1 MTSNEKHID
10 LITGYLQ
17 DSLSD
22 AQRQEFD
29 RLVRAGKIDMAE
41 VRQMESQ
48 FRQLG
53 ELSSP
58 KPDPAMGE
66 RFLAMLQ
73 REKEIR
79 RHEGKLQRHEEIPGH
94 EQETLPEDEITRRDQ
109 ETLPEDEIT
118 RRDQELQQEI
128 PEEGQQEVPERQTA
142 ERSPRLRF
150 IPGLFP
156 SGSTSR
162 IRHLQAAAS
171 IAAVFLAGLLL
182 GLLYPGRGTHDQQI
196 RQIAAEVHD
205 LREMMMISLLDETS
219 AAERLRAVNISMEI
233 PSPQDHVI
241 FALVQTLHFD
251 PNVNV
256 RVAAVDAL
264 VHHGSHPMV
273 REELVRA
280 ITRQPSPMVQIALA
294 DAMISL
300 QEPRAAR
307 EFQKLLEQE
316 EMEEPVRD
324 KIEQTLLVLL

>member
-1 MTSNEKHID
+1 MTPNEKHID

-22 AQRQEFD
+22 AQQQEFD

-41 VRQMESQ
+41 VREMEVH

-53 ELSSP
+53 DLPSP
-58 KPDPAMGE
+58 EPDPAMGE
-66 RFLAMLQ
+66 RFHAMLQ
-73 REKEIR
+73 QEKEIR
-79 RHEGKLQRHEEIPGH
+79 RREE
-94 EQETLPEDEITRRDQ
+94 EM
-109 ETLPEDEIT
+109 
-118 RRDQELQQEI
+118 QQE
-128 PEEGQQEVPERQTA
+128 EMQQEEKNLSQPDQKRQERETA
-142 ERSPRLRF
+142 GRTPLLRF

-156 SGSTSR
+156 SGGTPR
-162 IRHLQAAAS
+162 IRHMQTAAS

-196 RQIAAEVHD
+196 QQIAAEVHD
-205 LREMMMISLLDETS
+205 LREMMMISLLDESS

-233 PSPQDHVI
+233 PSPQEHVI

-294 DAMISL
+294 DAMIAL

-316 EMEEPVRD
+316 EMEDPVRD

>member
-94 EQETLPEDEITRRDQ
+94 EQ

-294 DAMISL
+294 DAMIAL

>member
-94 EQETLPEDEITRRDQ
+94 EQ

>member
-1 MTSNEKHID
+1 MTPNEKHID

-17 DSLSD
+17 DSLSV

-29 RLVRAGKIDMAE
+29 RLVQKGKIDMDE
-41 VRQMESQ
+41 VREMEVH

-53 ELSSP
+53 DLPSP
-58 KPDPAMGE
+58 EPDPAMGE
-66 RFLAMLQ
+66 RFHAMLQ

-79 RHEGKLQRHEEIPGH
+79 RREEELQREMQDEE
-94 EQETLPEDEITRRDQ
+94 Q
-109 ETLPEDEIT
+109 
-118 RRDQELQQEI
+118 
-128 PEEGQQEVPERQTA
+128 PEEGQQKVPERQTA

-156 SGSTSR
+156 SGGTSR

-182 GLLYPGRGTHDQQI
+182 GLLYPGRGTPDQQI
-196 RQIAAEVHD
+196 QQIAAEVHD
-205 LREMMMISLLDETS
+205 LREMMMISLLDENS

-264 VHHGSHPMV
+264 VHHGSQPMV

-294 DAMISL
+294 DAMITL
-300 QEPRAAR
+300 QDPRAAR

>member
-17 DSLSD
+17 GNLS
-22 AQRQEFD
+22 ASQRQEFD
-29 RLVRAGKIDMAE
+29 RLVQAGKIDMAE

-53 ELSSP
+53 ELP
-58 KPDPAMGE
+58 APEPDPAMGE
-66 RFLAMLQ
+66 RFHAMLQ

-79 RHEGKLQRHEEIPGH
+79 QHEEIPGH
-94 EQETLPEDEITRRDQ
+94 EGETLREDEIPRR
-109 ETLPEDEIT
+109 EE
-118 RRDQELQQEI
+118 ELQRKM
-128 PEEGQQEVPERQTA
+128 PERETVGRA
-142 ERSPRLRF
+142 PLLRF

-156 SGSTSR
+156 SVGTSR
-162 IRHLQAAAS
+162 IRHLQTAAS

-219 AAERLRAVNISMEI
+219 ASERLRAVNISMEI

-241 FALVQTLHFD
+241 KALVHTLHFD

-280 ITRQPSPMVQIALA
+280 ISRQPSPMVQIALA
-294 DAMISL
+294 DAMIAL

-316 EMEEPVRD
+316 EMEDPVRD
-324 KIEQTLLVLL
+324 KIEQTMLVLL